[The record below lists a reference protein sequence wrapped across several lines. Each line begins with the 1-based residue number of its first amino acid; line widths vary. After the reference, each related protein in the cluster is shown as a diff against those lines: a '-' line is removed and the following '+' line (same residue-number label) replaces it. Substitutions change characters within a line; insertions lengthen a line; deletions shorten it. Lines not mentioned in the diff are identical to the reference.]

1 MQLKVWFI
9 KMNITSFISD
19 KKQKMNSSD
28 VEACDSECWNLWTGF
43 WIEGVILPL
52 VAALGIAGIMILIKE
67 LKKKL
72 ILHEDE

>member
-1 MQLKVWFI
+1 
-9 KMNITSFISD
+9 
-19 KKQKMNSSD
+19 MNSSD

-72 ILHEDE
+72 ILHQDE